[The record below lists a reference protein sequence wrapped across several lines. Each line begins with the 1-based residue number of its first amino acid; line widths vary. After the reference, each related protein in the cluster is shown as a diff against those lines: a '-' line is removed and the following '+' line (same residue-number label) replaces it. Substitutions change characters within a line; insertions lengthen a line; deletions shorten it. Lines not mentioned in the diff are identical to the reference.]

1 MIYNV
6 YKENLRG
13 GIVMTGNS
21 LGVSGEPING
31 TGILHF
37 IAATSPPPGGSL
49 TDDYTRASSAGYL
62 TIPEGGKVEFAQLV
76 WVGTHGS
83 GVSRLDNYND
93 SIGLK
98 SPKNNNYSIS
108 GNPAYRQQI
117 TANEVKLYTN
127 VRDITSIVT
136 SEGSGFYTVSG
147 VPSLLGETD
156 ESAGWQIIVVY
167 SDNRLPF
174 RNINVWCAFENIVGT
189 LVGNPPQV
197 KIFVN
202 DFKTPTVAPVKARLV
217 LGASGGDS
225 YLTKD
230 YVQFGTNP
238 DNPATLVTLYGPN
251 NPINNFFAG
260 QINDDNGNLDT
271 RGTLGNANVVPPN
284 KLPLGTRNQ
293 WDITNID
300 ISHALSQ
307 GQTDGYITLNTHLDT
322 YQIAA
327 LGLQID
333 MNQASFTVVK
343 SADQTIVKAGD
354 TITYSIKF
362 RNLGD
367 VYANGSV
374 FVDDLPA
381 DVTFVP
387 GTVTLNGVNLPL
399 ADPTVGIPLG
409 NVQPNQT
416 VMSEVTFQARV
427 SDNPTSTV
435 LRNTSGIN
443 YTFLPG
449 TGLEAHGTD
458 YSNQVNILLDIPSR
472 GIEFI

>member
-6 YKENLRG
+6 YKKNLRA

-37 IAATSPPPGGSL
+37 ISATSPPPGGSL
-49 TDDYTRASSAGYL
+49 TDDYRRASSAGYL

-76 WVGTHGS
+76 WVGTYQS
-83 GVSRLDNYND
+83 ESTVLNNYND
-93 SIGLK
+93 TIGLK
-98 SPKNNNYSIS
+98 GPKDNNYTIS

-117 TANEVKLYTN
+117 TANDIKLYTN
-127 VRDITSIVT
+127 VCDITSIVT
-136 SEGSGFYTVSG
+136 SEGSGFYTISA
-147 VPSLLGETD
+147 VPSLLGGTD
-156 ESAGWQIIVVY
+156 ESAGWQIMVVY

-174 RNINVWCAFENIVGT
+174 RNVNVWCAFENIVGT
-189 LVGNPPQV
+189 EVGSPPQV
-197 KIFVN
+197 QVYVS

-217 LGASGGDS
+217 LGAAGGDS
-225 YLTKD
+225 ALTQD
-230 YVQFGTNP
+230 YVQFGTDPN
-238 DNPATLVTLYGPN
+238 NASTLITLYGPN
-251 NPINNFFAG
+251 NPINNFFAA

-284 KLPLGTRNQ
+284 VLPLGTRNQ

-307 GQTDGYITLNTHLDT
+307 GQTNGYITLNTHRDT

-333 MNQASFTVVK
+333 MNQASFTVIK
-343 SADQTIVKAGD
+343 SADQSIAFPGSI
-354 TITYSIKF
+354 ITYTISF

-381 DVTFVP
+381 DVTFIP
-387 GTVTLNGVNLPL
+387 GTVTLNDISLPL
-399 ADPTVGIPLG
+399 ADPTVGIALG
-409 NVQPNQT
+409 DVQPNQT
-416 VMSEVTFQARV
+416 VMSKLTFQVRV
-427 SDNPTSTV
+427 NNNPSASV
-435 LRNTSGIN
+435 LNNTSGID
-443 YTFLPG
+443 YTFQPG
-449 TGLEAHGTD
+449 TGLVEHGTD
-458 YSNQVNILLDIPSR
+458 YSNQVTILLQAPSR
-472 GIEFI
+472 GVEFI